1 MMDDRQ
7 QIALLYDEMYTAM
20 IQKDRGELE
29 RLHDDSFTLTHMT
42 GMVQDKKTYVNS
54 ILNGTL
60 NYYSADTD
68 GLEINVSGS
77 TARMTG
83 KSRVSAAVFGGG
95 RHTWPLR
102 LEFTLQKHDDAWRLT
117 SARPGTY

>member
-1 MMDDRQ
+1 MNDRDR
-7 QIALLYDEMYTAM
+7 IALLYDEMYTAM
-20 IQKDRGELE
+20 IQKDRAELD

-42 GMVQDKKTYVNS
+42 GMVQDKETYVNS

-60 NYYSADTD
+60 NYYTAETEALTITVEGD
-68 GLEINVSGS
+68 

-83 KSRVSAAVFGGG
+83 KSRVSAAVFGCG

-117 SARPGTY
+117 SARAGTY